1 MDMVKSLHVDEMN
14 VRIAY
19 LPYNTEVFE
28 IFGFNVYKTKAR
40 VIEAL
45 GMFITIDI
53 SYCICGV
60 A

>member
-1 MDMVKSLHVDEMN
+1 MDMVKSLHVDELN

-28 IFGFNVYKTKAR
+28 IFGFNVYKSKAR

-45 GMFITIDI
+45 GKFTQ
-53 SYCICGV
+53 S
-60 A
+60 